1 MLDWAPLCKNQFW
14 YFQLISSCVSNA
26 TFGFLQSKSKSA
38 FISFDE
44 FEFKVPLSQPI
55 KLLFEFILGYI
66 IYNPSQVNQDIFV
79 LWAFASGAKS
89 WDLQRKYMSYIR
101 THLKKKNNQLWTLV
115 CFSGEIWV
123 TCRGIRSSEVMDNP
137 LSVQELKQT
146 PDMISSRF
154 KNLYKCV

>member
-101 THLKKKNNQLWTLV
+101 THLKKKQPVMNVSAFLWRNMGNMSWNKVLW
-115 CFSGEIWV
+115 GH
-123 TCRGIRSSEVMDNP
+123 GQP
-137 LSVQELKQT
+137 SVSARTEADTGHDQFRIQEL
-146 PDMISSRF
+146 
-154 KNLYKCV
+154 V